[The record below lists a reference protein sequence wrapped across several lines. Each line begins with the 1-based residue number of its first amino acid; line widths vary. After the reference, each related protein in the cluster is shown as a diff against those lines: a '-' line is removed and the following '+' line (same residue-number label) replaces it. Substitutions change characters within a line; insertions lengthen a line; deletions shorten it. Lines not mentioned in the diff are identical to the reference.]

1 MLESLAFALF
11 KTFIV
16 YLFDQNLRQGDTV
29 QIEGAPRWYSQDQAD
44 QVCASGHAKGGFEAI
59 EQARRQ
65 AQQALARRIDEATKK
80 TVHAEFRISNNP
92 AEQAL
97 VKRFETDEA
106 LPQLV
111 NAKSQ
116 FHNTEYRKEAH
127 EAFARS
133 CIDRPS
139 LLGYEKERLEKL
151 RVAVIEEYRHRAFG
165 ELESEQPAEGNAEQ
179 ELKQDASH
187 KSKGSPAES
196 PSSSQDPFLELERS
210 TAPR

>member
-16 YLFDQNLRQGDTV
+16 YLFDQNLRQRDTV
-29 QIEGAPRWYSQDQAD
+29 KIEGAPRWYYQDQAD
-44 QVCASGHAKGGFEAI
+44 QVCASGYAKGSFEAI
-59 EQARRQ
+59 EQARHR
-65 AQQALARRIDEATKK
+65 AQEALAQRIDQATKMMI
-80 TVHAEFRISNNP
+80 HEEFRISDNP
-92 AEQAL
+92 AEREL

-116 FHNTEYRKEAH
+116 FHNTKYREATH

-133 CIDRPS
+133 CIDRS
-139 LLGYEKERLEKL
+139 NLLGYEKERIEKL
-151 RVAVIEEYRHRAFG
+151 RIEVVEQYRRRAFG
-165 ELESEQPAEGNAEQ
+165 ELESEQPAEGNTEH
-179 ELKQDASH
+179 ELEQDASH
-187 KSKGSPAES
+187 YLKGSSAES
-196 PSSSQDPFLELERS
+196 PSSSQDPFIELERS